1 MKKRVRA
8 HELQKGDIIYFYNN
22 RNRSV
27 KTREVKELII
37 PEKFNPIEIIDTN
50 NDEVWIVWNEL
61 LTVDRK
67 AE

>member
-8 HELQKGDIIYFYNN
+8 YELQKGDIIYFYNN
-22 RNRSV
+22 RNGSV

-37 PEKFNPIEIIDTN
+37 PKKFNPIEIIDTN
-50 NDEVWIVWNEL
+50 NDEFWIVWDKL

>member
-1 MKKRVRA
+1 MKKRVNA
-8 HELQKGDIIYFYNN
+8 NELQKGDIIYFYNN

-27 KTREVKELII
+27 KTREVKGLII

-50 NDEVWIVWNEL
+50 NDEVWIVWNKL